1 MAEQSLFDDA
11 LAGIVDIIEE
21 VSDSIAKEFKGKK
34 PFDKEPIKD
43 EDLLYE
49 YNTRGM
55 EIFKEIYETQG
66 EEVAMDY
73 KNQLEAIKQKMEAR
87 NA

>member
-1 MAEQSLFDDA
+1 MQSSLFDDA
-11 LAGIVDIIEE
+11 LTGIVDIIEE
-21 VSDSIAKEFKGKK
+21 VSGSIAKEFKGKK

-49 YNTRGM
+49 YNTKGM

-73 KNQLEAIKQKMEAR
+73 KNQLEKIKQKMEAR